1 MNESIHTIFFA
12 QAIGLYLLIIA
23 IVMLT
28 RASYY
33 QGILTHL
40 KVGSSTVV
48 VTAAFGLVL
57 GILIVLT
64 HNLWISESEVL
75 ITLVGW
81 FLLIKSICW
90 LSFPEFMVKMAHKMY
105 SGWGYYAVA
114 ILAGVIGVILCAHG
128 FYLFMK

>member
-1 MNESIHTIFFA
+1 MNEAIHTILFA

-23 IVMLT
+23 IIMIT

-33 QGILTHL
+33 QDILTHL

-64 HNLWISESEVL
+64 HQIWNFESEVL
-75 ITLVGW
+75 ITLIGW
-81 FLLIKSICW
+81 ILLIKSICW
-90 LSFPEFMVKMAHKMY
+90 LSFPDFMVKMAHKMY
-105 SGWGYYAVA
+105 SGWGYYAAA
-114 ILAGVIGVILCAHG
+114 IFTGIIGVILSAHG
-128 FYLFMK
+128 FYLFMR

>member
-33 QGILTHL
+33 QEILTHL

-64 HNLWISESEVL
+64 HNTWILESEVL
-75 ITLVGW
+75 VTLVGW
-81 FLLIKSICW
+81 GLLIKSICW

-114 ILAGVIGVILCAHG
+114 IFAGVIGVILSAHG
-128 FYLFMK
+128 FYLFMR